1 MDVLGNLI
9 QEKGF
14 DTAMGTAILIEDM
27 DVLKPWLNLAQVI
40 FYNRK
45 CFKFVNK
52 NTCPNFT
59 LKQIDIYMQRIL
71 KEKEKEAQCT
81 SKK

>member
-45 CFKFVNK
+45 CF
-52 NTCPNFT
+52 
-59 LKQIDIYMQRIL
+59 
-71 KEKEKEAQCT
+71 
-81 SKK
+81 